1 MIDRTHSGYRCS
13 VIHPLRTVQGDLPR
27 GCHGTVVYETDN
39 LDRHLIL
46 MNWDNGIVVPVFP
59 EEITVESEPAGA
71 GH

>member
-27 GCHGTVVYETDN
+27 GSHGTVVYETDN

-46 MNWDNGIVVPVFP
+46 VTWDNGIVVPVFP
-59 EEITVESEPAGA
+59 GEINFEGESTGTI
-71 GH
+71 H